1 MTVTLAPCEN
11 MFKLSLPELPEFG
24 WMEAPMDLELFEQA
38 LSPLFDDSF
47 LVEPS
52 IPETLPYNQVT
63 FIFNLLE
70 KKYHYISLFYHLSS
84 NERLSLLLA

>member
-1 MTVTLAPCEN
+1 MTVTLALCEN
-11 MFKLSLPELPEFG
+11 MFKLSLAELPEFG
-24 WMEAPMDLELFEQA
+24 WMEAPMDLEFEQA

-70 KKYHYISLFYHLSS
+70 KNIITFHCLTIYQVMKDWVYY
-84 NERLSLLLA
+84 

>member
-1 MTVTLAPCEN
+1 MTLAPCEN